1 MSWQRVLAISLR
13 IIRQIRRDRRSL
25 ALIFLAPLVILAL
38 LGYVYRGSART
49 PTIALSPADTPGGEA
64 IARELAVFP
73 VRVEPMAP
81 DEAIARVR
89 AGQIAGAVFLESSAQ
104 GPTAR
109 LVLDGSQPGQ
119 ARQVSAI
126 VSQALM
132 QAALR
137 ATGGG
142 SSQLHL
148 RIDYVTGSPV
158 FDELDTFAP
167 VFIGFF
173 AFFFVFL
180 LTSVSFLR
188 ERLHGSIERLIVSP
202 LDRAEI
208 VLGYMLGFA
217 FYALI
222 QSILTVLFT
231 VYVLR
236 VHTVG
241 ALWLVIVL
249 TVLLTLG
256 AVNLGIFLSTFAR
269 TELQVVQFIPLVI
282 SLQGLLSG
290 IIWPV
295 TSLPRPL
302 QWVARVLPLTWANDA
317 LRSVM
322 LRGHGLDDL
331 LPHLAFLTGFALLML
346 VLAMTTLRREVA

>member
-1 MSWQRVLAISLR
+1 MSWRRVLAITIR
-13 IIRQIRRDRRSL
+13 IVRQIRRDRRTL
-25 ALIFLAPLVILAL
+25 ALIFLAPIVILSL

-49 PTIALSPADTPGGEA
+49 ITLALSAPDTPFVTA
-64 IARELAVFP
+64 FAQELTALSI
-73 VRVEPMAP
+73 RVERVSP
-81 DEAIARVR
+81 EQAIERVR
-89 AGQIAGAVFLESSAQ
+89 AGQAAGAVLIEPTPSS
-104 GPTAR
+104 PMR
-109 LVLDGSQPGQ
+109 LVLDGSQPGR
-119 ARQVSAI
+119 ARQVSMIA
-126 VSQALM
+126 SQAAM
-132 QAALR
+132 RTALQ
-137 ATGGG
+137 
-142 SSQLHL
+142 QLL
-148 RIDYVTGSPV
+148 PQGTEPSLTLEYVTGSPQ

-188 ERLHGSIERLIVSP
+188 ERLQGSIERLIVSP

-222 QSILTVLFT
+222 QSLLMILFT
-231 VYVLR
+231 VSVLR
-236 VHTVG
+236 INTVG
-241 ALWLVIVL
+241 SLWLVILFTVIL
-249 TVLLTLG
+249 TVG

-295 TSLPRPL
+295 ESLPRPL
-302 QWVARVLPLTWANDA
+302 RWVAQFLPLTWANEA
-317 LRSVM
+317 LRAIM
-322 LRGHGLDDL
+322 LRGQGLEEL
-331 LPHLAFLTGFALLML
+331 VPHLVVLVSFAALML

>member
-1 MSWQRVLAISLR
+1 MSCQRVLAISLR

-25 ALIFLAPLVILAL
+25 ALIFLAPLVVLAL
-38 LGYVYRGSART
+38 LGYIYRGSART
-49 PTIALSPADTPGGEA
+49 PTIALSSPDTPGGEA
-64 IARELAVFP
+64 IARELATLP
-73 VRVEPMAP
+73 VRVEPLPP

-89 AGQIAGAVFLESSAQ
+89 AGQIAGAVLLEPDAE
-104 GPTAR
+104 GPTVR

-119 ARQVSAI
+119 ARLVRAV

-137 ATGGG
+137 ATNAG
-142 SSQLHL
+142 SSQLHP

-158 FDELDTFAP
+158 LDELDTFAP

-236 VHTVG
+236 IHTVG
-241 ALWLVIVL
+241 PLWLVIVL

-290 IIWPV
+290 IIWPL

-317 LRSVM
+317 LRAVM

>member
-1 MSWQRVLAISLR
+1 MSWRRVLAITTR
-13 IIRQIRRDRRSL
+13 IVRQIRRDRRTL
-25 ALIFLAPLVILAL
+25 ALIFLAPIVILSL
-38 LGYVYRGSART
+38 LGYVYRGSSRT
-49 PTIALSPADTPGGEA
+49 ITLALSAPDNPFVTAFA
-64 IARELAVFP
+64 QELTALSI
-73 VRVEPMAP
+73 RVERVPP
-81 DEAIARVR
+81 EQAIERVR
-89 AGQIAGAVFLESSAQ
+89 TGRAAGAILIEPAASSSM
-104 GPTAR
+104 R
-109 LVLDGSQPGQ
+109 VVLDGSQPGR

-126 VSQALM
+126 VSQAAMRTAVQQLLP
-132 QAALR
+132 QGTQPSLALE
-137 ATGGG
+137 
-142 SSQLHL
+142 
-148 RIDYVTGSPV
+148 YVTGSPQ

-167 VFIGFF
+167 VFVGFF

-188 ERLHGSIERLIVSP
+188 ERLQGSIERLIVSP

-222 QSILTVLFT
+222 QSILMVLFT
-231 VYVLR
+231 AYVLR
-236 VHTVG
+236 IHTVG
-241 ALWLVIVL
+241 SLWLVILFTVIL
-249 TVLLTLG
+249 TVG

-295 TSLPRPL
+295 ESLPRPL
-302 QWVARVLPLTWANDA
+302 RWVAQFLPLTWANEA
-317 LRSVM
+317 LRAIM
-322 LRGHGLDDL
+322 LRGQGLEEL
-331 LPHLAFLTGFALLML
+331 VPHLVVLVSFAALML

>member
-1 MSWQRVLAISLR
+1 MSWRRILAITLR
-13 IIRQIRRDRRSL
+13 IVRQVWRDRRSL
-25 ALIFLAPLVILAL
+25 ALIFLAPVVTLAL

-49 PTIALSPADTPGGEA
+49 VTLGLTGPENSFTTAFVS
-64 IARELAVFP
+64 ELAAHS
-73 VRVEPMAP
+73 VRVQRLPTEQAV
-81 DEAIARVR
+81 ARVR
-89 AGQIAGAVFLESSAQ
+89 AGQAAGAVLVDDT
-104 GPTAR
+104 GGNLTVR
-109 LVLDGSQPGQ
+109 LVVDGSQPGR

-126 VSQALM
+126 VSQAVLRVTL
-132 QAALR
+132 QQRLAAT
-137 ATGGG
+137 AEPAITVE
-142 SSQLHL
+142 
-148 RIDYVTGSPV
+148 YVTGSPQ
-158 FDELDTFAP
+158 FDELDTVAP
-167 VFIGFF
+167 VFLAFF

-222 QSILTVLFT
+222 QSFVVVLFTLTVLRIHSIGSIWLVLLFT
-231 VYVLR
+231 V
-236 VHTVG
+236 
-241 ALWLVIVL
+241 I
-249 TVLLTLG
+249 LTLG

-295 TSLPRPL
+295 ESLPTPL
-302 QWVARVLPLTWANDA
+302 RWIAQFLPLTWANEA
-317 LRSVM
+317 LRAVM
-322 LRGHGLDDL
+322 LRGLGLNEL
-331 LPHLAFLTGFALLML
+331 MLHLAVLLGFAAFML
-346 VLAMTTLRREVA
+346 ILAMSTLRREVA